1 MSIPPRFRMLLG
13 PVATLVTLA
22 LALFIT
28 GMVVTASPQVSPSLE
43 AASVA
48 LAPDPAL
55 DQFQLELKAALD
67 AQHRAQM
74 EALEAQRTV
83 LQKLEQS
90 VQQLLA
96 QAKAPAPAPVPE
108 PTKAQPVPEPTKAQP
123 VADPVPLPV
132 RRSSTIWN
140 LNNTW
145 DYSTEELIAHLLG
158 EHGFDAAG
166 YSREE
171 LQTIHDNLHNGYTAL
186 GDAVVQAVPAPVTY
200 YSTVPLRRGMF
211 FRSAGN
217 CAGGTCPT
225 P

>member
-1 MSIPPRFRMLLG
+1 MSVSPRFRTLLG
-13 PVATLVTLA
+13 PVATLVALT
-22 LALFIT
+22 LALFIAS
-28 GMVVTASPQVSPSLE
+28 MVVTASPQISPSLE

-55 DQFQLELKAALD
+55 DQFQLELKSALD
-67 AQHRAQM
+67 TQHRTQM
-74 EALEAQRTV
+74 DALEAQRTV

-96 QAKAPAPAPVPE
+96 QAKAPAPV
-108 PTKAQPVPEPTKAQP
+108 PVPEPTKAQP
-123 VADPVPLPV
+123 VADPAPLPV
-132 RRSSTIWN
+132 RRSGTIWN

-158 EHGFDAAG
+158 EHGFAAAG

-200 YSTVPLRRGMF
+200 YSTIPLRRGMF
-211 FRSAGN
+211 FRSVGN

>member
-1 MSIPPRFRMLLG
+1 MSVSPRYRALIEPGIM
-13 PVATLVTLA
+13 TLVAIFLG
-22 LALFIT
+22 LFLV
-28 GMVVTASPQVSPSLE
+28 GMVSTGIPQPTASLE
-43 AASVA
+43 AATFEPVA
-48 LAPDPAL
+48 DPTL
-55 DQFQLELKAALD
+55 DQFQQELKVALD
-67 AQHRAQM
+67 THHRTQM
-74 EALEAQRTV
+74 DVLESQRTV

-96 QAKAPAPAPVPE
+96 QAKAPAPVPVPE
-108 PTKAQPVPEPTKAQP
+108 PVKAQPAPTQP
-123 VADPVPLPV
+123 DTELAPPPV

-145 DYSTEELIAHLLG
+145 NYSTEELIGHLLG
-158 EHGFDAAG
+158 EHGFAAAG

-186 GDAVVQAVPAPVTY
+186 GDAVVQTAPAPVTY
-200 YSTVPLRRGMF
+200 YSTTPLRRGIL
-211 FRSAGN
+211 FRGGN